1 MQNTAGRSMS
11 YQWYMA
17 CAWGYEPLAGMQ
29 PMMKIVKGP
38 TLATQGSDKSIQYF
52 SSVVELK
59 IMDTYTTTKKYFG
72 ILQLY
77 KAQTL

>member
-1 MQNTAGRSMS
+1 
-11 YQWYMA
+11 MA